1 MLNRISRLVQRV
13 RQDDI
18 GSVLAGGAGG
28 ALAIKLLNSGLAFVV
43 QIILAR
49 LLGAE
54 SYGDYVYALTWM
66 NVLALLGTFGLDT
79 AALRFVAEYR
89 STEKWGLLRGFLRA
103 SSTGTIA
110 ASLGFAVIAAS
121 IIWTLGGALRT
132 ELFATFLLSFVLLP
146 IHDLQQ
152 VRTYSLQALKRVVVA
167 QAPRDLLRPLLLAA
181 FAWGAIRWLQA
192 PPSGPTGMA
201 ANIAAALVA
210 LILTE
215 RLLRAS
221 VPREAQESQPQYDL
235 RAWRQA
241 SISMLLVSGAH
252 MVLSRT
258 DILML
263 GALVDTEAAG
273 IYAVA
278 SRIAMFVS
286 FGLVSANA
294 IVAPLIAQLY
304 AEERRDRLQRMLRWV
319 ARATVIFG
327 LPVVAVLALWGPEVL
342 GLFGAAFPS
351 GYVAMLI
358 LSGAQL
364 VNCAA
369 GSVGFL
375 MTMTDHQDHAARII
389 GGSAILNVG
398 LNFVFVSLWGMHGA
412 AVATAV
418 STVTWNVALTYTGWK
433 RLRLRAAAF

>member
-1 MLNRISRLVQRV
+1 MNTISSLIRRIL
-13 RQDDI
+13 DDEI

-28 ALAIKLLNSGLAFVV
+28 ALAIKVLNTGIAFVV
-43 QIILAR
+43 QVVLAR

-66 NVLALLGTFGLDT
+66 NVLALIGTFGLDT
-79 AALRFVAEYR
+79 AALRYVAEYR
-89 STEKWGLLRGFLRA
+89 STEQWGLLHGFLRA
-103 SSTGTIA
+103 SSRATVG
-110 ASLGFAVIAAS
+110 ASVAVAVVAGALV
-121 IIWTLGGALRT
+121 WGLGGGLRP

-146 IHDLQQ
+146 VHDLQQ

-167 QAPRDLLRPLLLAA
+167 QAPRDLLRPVLLAG
-181 FAWGAIRWLQA
+181 FAWGAIRLARA
-192 PPSGPTGMA
+192 PASGPTAMV
-201 ANIAAALVA
+201 ANIGAALVA
-210 LILTE
+210 LVVTE

-221 VPREAQESQPQYDL
+221 VPELARETTPSYEL
-235 RAWRQA
+235 RGWRKA
-241 SISMLLVSGAH
+241 SVSMLLVSGAH

-273 IYAVA
+273 VYAVA
-278 SRIAMFVS
+278 TRIATFVS

-294 IVAPLIAQLY
+294 IVAPLISQLY
-304 AEERRDRLQRMLRWV
+304 AEERRARLQTMLRWV
-319 ARATVIFG
+319 ARGTVAFG
-327 LPVVAVLALWGPEVL
+327 LPVVAVLFFWGREVL
-342 GLFGAAFPS
+342 SLFGAEFPA
-351 GYVAMLI
+351 GYAPMLI

-375 MTMTDHQDHAARII
+375 MTMTDHQDLAARII
-389 GGSAILNVG
+389 GASAILNVV
-398 LNFVFVSLWGMHGA
+398 LNYVFVSLWGMHGA

-418 STVTWNVALTYTGWK
+418 STITWNLALTYAGWK
-433 RLRLRAAAF
+433 RLGLRAAAF